1 MKKHLFV
8 INPVSGGT
16 DKQGLI
22 DDIHQKFSNLSYKIW
37 KTTGKKDKENLE
49 SELEAYQP
57 DMVFLAGGDGTINQL
72 LMPIVDRNIEFSI
85 IPSGSANGLATDLGI
100 SIENCLDILDNSH
113 RTELDIIMINDNPMI
128 HMADLGLNATLVKRY
143 EEENRRGFIGYA
155 ISAIKELPAINQPFK
170 AKIIIDGSAQEFETS
185 FLVIANSQRYG
196 TGFEINPKGKVNDR
210 MFELCL
216 MNELSIESIFG
227 HLFQDTQENSD
238 KMMFEVLSTDQC
250 EIELKEK
257 VNFQVDGEYIGT
269 FDYLKIKPHPK
280 SARLILPN
288 TIPHP

>member
-22 DDIHQKFSNLSYKIW
+22 DHIHQKFSNLPYKIW
-37 KTTGKKDKENLE
+37 KTTGKNDKENLE
-49 SELEAYQP
+49 SELEDYQP
-57 DMVFLAGGDGTINQL
+57 DIVLLAGGDGTINQL
-72 LMPIVDRNIEFSI
+72 LMPIVNRNIEFAI

-100 SIENCLDILDNSH
+100 TFENCLDIVDSH
-113 RTELDIIMINDNPMI
+113 RNTKLDIIMINDNPMI
-128 HMADLGLNATLVKRY
+128 HMADLGLNASLVKRY
-143 EEENRRGFIGYA
+143 EEENRRGFLGYA

-170 AKIIIDGSAQEFETS
+170 AKIKIDGSAQEFETS

-196 TGFEINPKGKVNDR
+196 TGFEINPKGKVNDGK
-210 MFELCL
+210 FELCL
-216 MNELSIESIFG
+216 MNELSIEAVFG
-227 HLFQDTQENSD
+227 HLFQDNQVNSD

-257 VNFQVDGEYIGT
+257 VNFQIDGEY
-269 FDYLKIKPHPK
+269 
-280 SARLILPN
+280 
-288 TIPHP
+288 